1 MATKSITITEDAYE
15 RLKAHK
21 RDDESFSDVVTRL
34 TRGDRNVTKGLGAW
48 TGTGLAD
55 AVEGTR
61 EQFDRDL
68 RERTDALSGQ

>member
-1 MATKSITITEDAYE
+1 MATKSITITEAAYE

-21 RDDESFSDVVTRL
+21 RDDESFSDVVNRL
-34 TRGDRNVTKGLGAW
+34 TRGDEDVTKGLGAW
-48 TGTGLAD
+48 TDTGIAE